1 MIAFI
6 PFCENVYLTEYVSL
20 RETKEDCCMLI
31 QQSTDDA
38 MCYEKLQQIRSIEK
52 ANGIVF

>member
-1 MIAFI
+1 MI
-6 PFCENVYLTEYVSL
+6 PFQENVYLTEYVSL
-20 RETKEDCCMLI
+20 RETKVDCIAMI
-31 QQSTDDA
+31 AESTDDA